1 MEKIKRIHAR
11 EILDSRGN
19 PTVECDVVLEDGSFG
34 RAAVPS
40 GASTGIHEALE
51 LRDDDNKRYLGK
63 GVKKAIQNINELVNK
78 EIINRQ
84 FENYRAF
91 DKAILEL
98 DGTENKSNIGAN
110 ATLAASLAFSKSLSN
125 HSSIDFFKF
134 ISESEDYLLPVPMMN
149 IINGGSHADNDVDIQ
164 EFMIAP
170 VGAPSFSEALRYGC
184 EIFHSLKSILKSK
197 NLNTNVGDEGGFAPN
212 VKSSAEVIEIIL
224 SAVEKAGLKIND
236 DILLSLD
243 VASTEFYK
251 DNKYELKGEGKTLSS
266 EKMVEYLENLSSNFP
281 IYSIEDGMSEDDWD
295 GWVEL
300 TKKIGNKLQLVGDD
314 LFVTNIKRLQ
324 TGIDKKAGNAIL
336 VKLNQIGTLSE
347 TIDAINLGK
356 KNNFSSI
363 ISHRSG
369 ETEDTT
375 IADLSVAVS
384 AGQIKTGSLSRTDRT
399 AKYNQLL
406 RIEEKLG
413 SGAKYAGKSILKY

>member
-1 MEKIKRIHAR
+1 MEKIKNIHAR

-19 PTVECDVVLEDGSFG
+19 PTVECDVELDDGSFG

-40 GASTGIHEALE
+40 GASTGVHEALE
-51 LRDDDNKRYLGK
+51 LRDGDTNRYLGK
-63 GVKKAIQNINELVNK
+63 GVKKAIQNINSMIKNEVVGK
-78 EIINRQ
+78 IYS
-84 FENYRAF
+84 NYQAF
-91 DKAILEL
+91 DKTVLDL

-110 ATLAASLAFSKSLSN
+110 ATLAASLAFAKSLADHTSTTLYE
-125 HSSIDFFKF
+125 HIA
-134 ISESEDYLLPVPMMN
+134 EDDNFLLPVPMMN

-170 VGAPSFSEALRYGC
+170 VGASSFSESLRFGC

-197 NLNTNVGDEGGFAPN
+197 SLNTNVGDEGGFAPN
-212 VKSSAEVIEIIL
+212 VNSSAEVIEIIL

-243 VASTEFYK
+243 VASTEFYQN
-251 DNKYELKGEGKTLSS
+251 NKYELKGEGQTLSS
-266 EKMVEYLENLSSNFP
+266 EDMASYIENLANNFP

-295 GWVEL
+295 GWIDL
-300 TKKIGNKLQLVGDD
+300 TNRIGNKVQLVGDD
-314 LFVTNIKRLQ
+314 LFVTNIKRLK
-324 TGIDKKAGNAIL
+324 TGIEKNAGNAIL

-356 KNNFSSI
+356 RNNFNSI

-406 RIEEKLG
+406 RIEEMLG
-413 SGAKYAGKSILKY
+413 SSAKYAGKTILKH

>member
-1 MEKIKRIHAR
+1 MEKIKNIHAR

-19 PTVECDVVLEDGSFG
+19 PTVECDVELDDGSFG

-40 GASTGIHEALE
+40 GASTGVHEALE
-51 LRDDDNKRYLGK
+51 LRDGDTNRYLGK
-63 GVKKAIQNINELVNK
+63 GVKKAVQNINSTIKNEVVGK
-78 EIINRQ
+78 IYS
-84 FENYRAF
+84 NYQAF
-91 DKAILEL
+91 DKTVLDL

-110 ATLAASLAFSKSLSN
+110 ATLAASLAFAKSLADHTSTTLYE
-125 HSSIDFFKF
+125 HIA
-134 ISESEDYLLPVPMMN
+134 EDDNFLLPVPMMN

-170 VGAPSFSEALRYGC
+170 VGASSFSESLRFGC

-197 NLNTNVGDEGGFAPN
+197 SLNTNVGDEGGFAPN
-212 VKSSAEVIEIIL
+212 VNSSAEVIEIIL

-243 VASTEFYK
+243 VASTEFYQN
-251 DNKYELKGEGKTLSS
+251 NKYELKGEGQTLSS
-266 EKMVEYLENLSSNFP
+266 EDMASYIENLANNFP

-295 GWVEL
+295 GWIDL
-300 TKKIGNKLQLVGDD
+300 TNRIGNKVQLVGDD
-314 LFVTNIKRLQ
+314 LFVTNIKRLK
-324 TGIDKKAGNAIL
+324 TGIEKNAGNAIL

-356 KNNFSSI
+356 RNNFNSI

-406 RIEEKLG
+406 RIEEMLG
-413 SGAKYAGKSILKY
+413 SSAKYAGKTILKH

>member
-1 MEKIKRIHAR
+1 MEKIKNIFAR

-19 PTVECDVVLEDGSFG
+19 PTVECDVELFDGSLG
-34 RAAVPS
+34 RASVPS

-51 LRDDDNKRYLGK
+51 LRDGDKGRYLGK
-63 GVKKAIQNINELVNK
+63 GVKKAIQNINTLVKNNV
-78 EIINRQ
+78 INRE
-84 FENYRAF
+84 FEDYRSF
-91 DKAILEL
+91 DENLLAL
-98 DGTENKSNIGAN
+98 DATENKSNIGAN
-110 ATLAASLAFSKSLSN
+110 ATLAASLGFAKSLAN
-125 HSSIDFFKF
+125 HSSKNFFSYINETQDF
-134 ISESEDYLLPVPMMN
+134 LLPVPMMN

-170 VGAPSFSEALRYGC
+170 VGAPTFSEALRYGC

-197 NLNTNVGDEGGFAPN
+197 DLNTNVGDEGGFAPN
-212 VKSSAEVIEIIL
+212 VSSSAEVIEIIL
-224 SAVEKAGLKIND
+224 SAVEKVGLKINN

-243 VASTEFYK
+243 VASTEFYQ
-251 DNKYELKGEGKTLSS
+251 NNRYELKGEGKSLSS
-266 EKMVEYLENLSSNFP
+266 DEMVDYLENLSNNYP
-281 IYSIEDGMSEDDWD
+281 IYSIEDGMSEDDWE
-295 GWVEL
+295 GWIHL
-300 TKKIGNKLQLVGDD
+300 TKKIGSKIQLVGDD
-314 LFVTNIKRLQ
+314 LFVTNIKRLK
-324 TGIDKKAGNAIL
+324 TGIEKKAANAIL
-336 VKLNQIGTLSE
+336 IKLNQIGTLSE

-356 KNNFSSI
+356 KHNYSSI

-406 RIEEKLG
+406 RIEEIIG
-413 SGAKYAGKSILKY
+413 SNAKFAGRSILKY

>member
-1 MEKIKRIHAR
+1 MEKIKNIHAR

-19 PTVECDVVLEDGSFG
+19 PTVECDLELQDGSFG

-51 LRDDDNKRYLGK
+51 LRDGDQNRYLGR
-63 GVKKAIQNINELVNK
+63 GVKKAVQNINEVLKK
-78 EIINRQ
+78 EVVGKN
-84 FENYRAF
+84 FDNYRVF
-91 DKAILEL
+91 DKTLLKL
-98 DGTENKSNIGAN
+98 DGTENKSNFGAN
-110 ATLAASLAFSKSLSN
+110 ATLAASLAFAKSLAN
-125 HSSIDFFKF
+125 HFSTPFYQHIAENENF
-134 ISESEDYLLPVPMMN
+134 ILPVPMMN

-170 VGAPSFSEALRYGC
+170 VGATSFSEALRYGC

-212 VKSSAEVIEIIL
+212 VNSSDEVIEIIIG
-224 SAVEKAGLKIND
+224 SVEKAGFKIND

-251 DNKYELKGEGKTLSS
+251 NNKYDLKGEGKTLSS
-266 EKMVEYLENLSSNFP
+266 EEMVNYIENLSNNFP

-295 GWVEL
+295 GWIEL
-300 TKKIGNKLQLVGDD
+300 TKRIGDKVQLVGDD
-314 LFVTNIKRLQ
+314 LFVTNIKRLK
-324 TGIDKKAGNAIL
+324 TGIDKSAGNAIL
-336 VKLNQIGTLSE
+336 IKLNQIGTLSQ

-356 KNNFSSI
+356 RNNFSSI

-369 ETEDTT
+369 ETEDIT

-406 RIEEKLG
+406 RIEEMLG
-413 SGAKYAGKSILKY
+413 ARAKYAGKSILKY

>member
-1 MEKIKRIHAR
+1 MEKIKNIFAR

-19 PTVECDVVLEDGSFG
+19 PTVECDVELFDGSLG
-34 RAAVPS
+34 RASVPS

-51 LRDDDNKRYLGK
+51 LRDGDKGRYLGK
-63 GVKKAIQNINELVNK
+63 GVKKAIQNINTLVKNNV
-78 EIINRQ
+78 INRE
-84 FENYRAF
+84 FEDYRSF
-91 DKAILEL
+91 DENLLAL
-98 DGTENKSNIGAN
+98 DATENKSNIGAN
-110 ATLAASLAFSKSLSN
+110 ATLAASLGFAKSLAN
-125 HSSIDFFKF
+125 HSSKNFFSYINETQDF
-134 ISESEDYLLPVPMMN
+134 LLPVPMMN

-170 VGAPSFSEALRYGC
+170 VGAPTFSEALRYGC

-197 NLNTNVGDEGGFAPN
+197 DLNTNVGDEGGFAPN
-212 VKSSAEVIEIIL
+212 VSSSAEVIEIIL
-224 SAVEKAGLKIND
+224 SAVEKVGLKINN

-243 VASTEFYK
+243 VASTEFYQ
-251 DNKYELKGEGKTLSS
+251 NNRYELKGEGKSLSS
-266 EKMVEYLENLSSNFP
+266 DEMVDYLENLTNNYP
-281 IYSIEDGMSEDDWD
+281 IYSIEDGMSEDDWE
-295 GWVEL
+295 GWIHL
-300 TKKIGNKLQLVGDD
+300 TKKIGSKIQLVGDD
-314 LFVTNIKRLQ
+314 LFVTNIKRLK
-324 TGIDKKAGNAIL
+324 TGIEKKAANAIL
-336 VKLNQIGTLSE
+336 IKLNQIGTLSE

-356 KNNFSSI
+356 KHNYSSI

-406 RIEEKLG
+406 RIEEIIG
-413 SGAKYAGKSILKY
+413 SNAKFAGRSILKY

>member
-1 MEKIKRIHAR
+1 MEKITRIHAR

-78 EIINRQ
+78 EIINRK

-91 DKAILEL
+91 DRAILEL

-125 HSSIDFFKF
+125 YFSIDFFKF

-149 IINGGSHADNDVDIQ
+149 IINGGSHADNNVDIQ

-251 DNKYELKGEGKTLSS
+251 IIN
-266 EKMVEYLENLSSNFP
+266 
-281 IYSIEDGMSEDDWD
+281 MS
-295 GWVEL
+295 
-300 TKKIGNKLQLVGDD
+300 
-314 LFVTNIKRLQ
+314 
-324 TGIDKKAGNAIL
+324 
-336 VKLNQIGTLSE
+336 
-347 TIDAINLGK
+347 
-356 KNNFSSI
+356 
-363 ISHRSG
+363 
-369 ETEDTT
+369 
-375 IADLSVAVS
+375 
-384 AGQIKTGSLSRTDRT
+384 
-399 AKYNQLL
+399 
-406 RIEEKLG
+406 
-413 SGAKYAGKSILKY
+413 

>member
-1 MEKIKRIHAR
+1 MEKIKKIHAR

-19 PTVECDVVLEDGSFG
+19 PTVECDVFLEDGSFG

-51 LRDDDNKRYLGK
+51 LRDDDKKRYLGK

-78 EIINRQ
+78 EIINKQ
-84 FENYRAF
+84 FEDYRAF

-98 DGTENKSNIGAN
+98 DGTENKSKIGAN
-110 ATLAASLAFSKSLSN
+110 ATLAASLAFAKSLSS
-125 HSSIDFFKF
+125 HSSKDFFKF
-134 ISESEDYLLPVPMMN
+134 ISESEEFLLPVPMMN
-149 IINGGSHADNDVDIQ
+149 IVNGGSHADNDVDIQ

-212 VKSSAEVIEIIL
+212 VNSSAEVIELIL

-243 VASTEFYK
+243 VASTEFFI

-266 EKMVEYLENLSSNFP
+266 EEMVKYLEGLSNSFP
-281 IYSIEDGMSEDDWD
+281 IYSIEDGMSEDDWE
-295 GWVEL
+295 GWIEL
-300 TKKIGNKLQLVGDD
+300 TNKIGSKLQLVGDD

-356 KNNFSSI
+356 ENNFSSI

-413 SGAKYAGKSILKY
+413 SSARYAGKSILKY